1 MMKHS
6 IILLVISICLLTS
19 CSGNSNDLE
28 TWIQQINMQP
38 AKDIKAL
45 PEVSTYK
52 SFTYTAHDQRSP
64 FDNSIQR
71 KKLSYTDNSLLQPN
85 THRTPQLLEKYPLD
99 SLSMMGTISKKQSTW
114 ALIQTPD
121 KKVHRIS
128 TGQYLGQNFGK
139 VVKIETTKIH
149 LTELI
154 PSGLNTWK
162 HRKTSIAIKR
172 PDKLQ
177 STL

>member
-1 MMKHS
+1 MMKNS
-6 IILLVISICLLTS
+6 IILIAISICLLTG

-28 TWIQQINMQP
+28 TWIQQINIHP
-38 AKDIKAL
+38 AKDITAL
-45 PEVSTYK
+45 PEVSAYE
-52 SFTYTAHDQRSP
+52 SFTYTAHNQRSP
-64 FDNSIQR
+64 FDNSIER
-71 KKLSYTDNSLLQPN
+71 KKHPVTDNSSLQPN

-99 SLSMMGTISKKQSTW
+99 SLSMMGTISKKNSTW

-128 TGQYLGQNFGK
+128 TGQYLGQNFGE

-162 HRKTSIAIKR
+162 KRKTSIAIKR
-172 PDKLQ
+172 PNKLQ

>member
-1 MMKHS
+1 MMKNS
-6 IILLVISICLLTS
+6 IILIAISICLLTG

-28 TWIQQINMQP
+28 TWIQQINIQP
-38 AKDIKAL
+38 AKDITAL
-45 PEVSTYK
+45 PEVSAYE
-52 SFTYTAHDQRSP
+52 SFTYTAHNQPSP
-64 FDNSIQR
+64 FDNSIER
-71 KKLSYTDNSLLQPN
+71 KKHPVTGNSSLQPN

-99 SLSMMGTISKKQSTW
+99 SLSMMGTISKKKSTW

-139 VVKIETTKIH
+139 VVKIEITKIH

-162 HRKTSIAIKR
+162 KRKTSIAIKR